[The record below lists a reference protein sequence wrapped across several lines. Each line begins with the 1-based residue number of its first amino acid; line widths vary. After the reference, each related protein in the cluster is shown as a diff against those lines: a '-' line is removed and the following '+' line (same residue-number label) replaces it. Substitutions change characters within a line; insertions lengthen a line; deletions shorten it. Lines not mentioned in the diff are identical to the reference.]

1 MAQRRSTYAALVCA
15 ALAGGCSNDFA
26 ADGLWPSLDAS
37 EPAPAANN
45 TGTRM
50 EIPPSSGEMAG
61 SPTYSGDMAQIDSGA
76 GKQFVPIDTGPS
88 RQAPNTGTFVGQKV
102 ATLRSEL
109 ENLKSVLQQQN
120 QEFQRVLGG
129 AMQNAQRYHAIVGAV
144 SARLQVGTTPGNPVL
159 VSQWNQAQSELDR
172 MISSTAALNSLSNRV
187 SSNSDLAAYLLQA
200 TRAAFGL
207 QGAVDEDHR
216 QLSILEDD
224 VNRTVVSIDRLLNEI
239 NEAVTRQN
247 TFEAGE
253 RRNLSG
259 LARAIS
265 NGEVYGPSLANFAY
279 NRSASLSPYT
289 PPAPGMEGSGGTA
302 GAPPLVVIRFDRP
315 NVDYQQALYS
325 AVSKAL
331 EQRPGATF
339 EIVGVTP
346 ERGTTADVAVNSS
359 TARRRAEQ
367 VMQTLV
373 EMGLP
378 VERVQ
383 LSSAESVAAQS
394 NEVHVYVR

>member
-1 MAQRRSTYAALVCA
+1 MARRRSTYAALVCA
-15 ALAGGCSNDFA
+15 ALVGGCSGDFA
-26 ADGLWPSLDAS
+26 ANGLWPSLDAS
-37 EPAPAANN
+37 EPASAADA
-45 TGTRM
+45 GTRM
-50 EIPPSSGEMAG
+50 DIPPTAGELAG
-61 SPTYSGDMAQIDSGA
+61 YSAYGDDVATMQAQGG
-76 GKQFVPIDTGPS
+76 GKQFVPIDSGPV

-102 ATLRSEL
+102 STLRAEL
-109 ENLKSVLQQQN
+109 ENLRDVLQQQN
-120 QEFQRVLGG
+120 QEFQQLLSGS
-129 AMQNAQRYHAIVGAV
+129 MQDAQRYHAIVGAI

-159 VSQWNQAQSELDR
+159 VSQWNQAQSELDQLVA
-172 MISSTAALNSLSNRV
+172 STAGLNSLSNRV
-187 SSNSDLAAYLLQA
+187 SANSDLAAYLLQA

-216 QLSILEDD
+216 QLAILEDD
-224 VNRTVVSIDRLLNEI
+224 VNRTVVSIERLLNEV

-265 NGEVYGPSLANFAY
+265 NGEIYGPSLANFAF

-289 PPAPGMEGSGGTA
+289 PPAPGMEGGGGAA
-302 GAPPLVVIRFDRP
+302 GSPPLVVIRFDRP
-315 NVDYQQALYS
+315 DVDYQQALYS

-331 EQRPGATF
+331 EQRPGSTF
-339 EIVGVTP
+339 EIVGVAP
-346 ERGTTADVAVNSS
+346 ERGSTGEAAVSAS